1 MIYPLD
7 NVIHPFYNWAL
18 TFWLG
23 GPGSRQFSGHGDGML
38 DVGGGM
44 LQCRFITS
52 FNPSLP
58 VWKREVV
65 FLGECAKGMA
75 LSNVSSLKGV
85 PLTNLFKKKR

>member
-1 MIYPLD
+1 
-7 NVIHPFYNWAL
+7 
-18 TFWLG
+18 
-23 GPGSRQFSGHGDGML
+23 
-38 DVGGGM
+38 M

-75 LSNVSSLKGV
+75 LSNVSSLKGL